1 MKFDEYL
8 DHIGWNDHTDPF
20 GEHALRFMRDQWEHQ
35 QKEIDRLHRHIDDF
49 QAEARKARE
58 DADRLKQ
65 LIDDHN
71 RYTDIDSAADTC
83 DCGLYLLCP
92 DCPNGH
98 FIDDEQGERLED

>member
-1 MKFDEYL
+1 MSDFSKWAESKVYTEDDGYASAEL
-8 DHIGWNDHTDPF
+8 AWN
-20 GEHALRFMRDQWEHQ
+20 HQ

-71 RYTDIDSAADTC
+71 RYTDTNTAADTC

>member
-71 RYTDIDSAADTC
+71 NGCDYYCCKRTSCWKACPKDYRIDVE
-83 DCGLYLLCP
+83 
-92 DCPNGH
+92 
-98 FIDDEQGERLED
+98 IGE

>member
-1 MKFDEYL
+1 MSDFSKWAESKVYTEDDGYASAEL
-8 DHIGWNDHTDPF
+8 AWN
-20 GEHALRFMRDQWEHQ
+20 HQ

-71 RYTDIDSAADTC
+71 NGCDYDCCKRTSCWKACPKDYRIDVE
-83 DCGLYLLCP
+83 
-92 DCPNGH
+92 
-98 FIDDEQGERLED
+98 IGE

>member
-20 GEHALRFMRDQWEHQ
+20 GEHALRFMRDQWENQ
-35 QKEIDRLHRHIDDF
+35 QKEIDRL
-49 QAEARKARE
+49 QK
-58 DADRLKQ
+58 